1 MTVFHRPEVATGERA
16 LWVVL
21 DPGQYGYLMRRG
33 NLHWEPA
40 IKHRKLSS
48 VLCDDLHGWDG
59 GGMAGRSK
67 RERVYVYTYD

>member
-40 IKHRKLSS
+40 IKHRKLS
-48 VLCDDLHGWDG
+48 LLPCDDLDRCGEEGWEEG
-59 GGMAGRSK
+59 S
-67 RERVYVYTYD
+67 REKGHMYPYG